1 MTVARKDVFS
11 VACGMKRPSIAAG
24 DLSRSQVV
32 SIVLLQK
39 VPARGSPCRSRC
51 RCPVRIA
58 RSFSSTRPSNLSPSD
73 SEGEPRC
80 GAATG
85 PVRMRALAFE
95 RGELVASRCG
105 QLHLPSLSSCCES
118 LDVSASCGVG
128 SSRRIECL
136 RSYAQEGADA
146 GEPRARSWNRFGPCG
161 PQELI

>member
-1 MTVARKDVFS
+1 
-11 VACGMKRPSIAAG
+11 MKRPSIAAG
-24 DLSRSQVV
+24 DLSRSQDVP
-32 SIVLLQK
+32 IVLPQK

-51 RCPVRIA
+51 RCRVQIG
-58 RSFSSTRPSNLSPSD
+58 RSFSSTRPSNLSASD

-105 QLHLPSLSSCCES
+105 QLHLPSLSSCCEV
-118 LDVSASCGVG
+118 LGANTSCGVG
-128 SSRRIECL
+128 SSRRFDCR

-146 GEPRARSWNRFGPCG
+146 CEVRTESWNRSGSCDPH
-161 PQELI
+161 ELTRGRRTQ

>member
-1 MTVARKDVFS
+1 
-11 VACGMKRPSIAAG
+11 MKRPSIPAG
-24 DLSRSQVV
+24 DLSRSQGVP
-32 SIVLLQK
+32 IVPSQTM
-39 VPARGSPCRSRC
+39 PARGGPCRSRC
-51 RCPVRIA
+51 RCRVQIA
-58 RSFSSTRPSNLSPSD
+58 RSFSSTRPSNLSASD

-85 PVRMRALAFE
+85 PVRMRALALE

-105 QLHLPSLSSCCES
+105 QLHPPSLSSCCEALYAS
-118 LDVSASCGVG
+118 TSCGVG